1 MILLGPRFEVKARDS
16 ELEDLQLLFLLRF
29 RVAVKIDADYCLF
42 VLPMGDAYVVA
53 LLVRHHSGWFDGF
66 GWNEG
71 ASRVPR
77 LDYLL
82 LA

>member
-1 MILLGPRFEVKARDS
+1 
-16 ELEDLQLLFLLRF
+16 
-29 RVAVKIDADYCLF
+29 
-42 VLPMGDAYVVA
+42 MGDAYVVA